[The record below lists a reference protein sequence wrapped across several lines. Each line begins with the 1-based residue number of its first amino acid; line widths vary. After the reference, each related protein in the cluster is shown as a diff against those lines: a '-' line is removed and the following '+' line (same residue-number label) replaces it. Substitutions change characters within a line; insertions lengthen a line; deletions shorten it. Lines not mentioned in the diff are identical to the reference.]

1 MLTVTKI
8 VGIGMVEWDFQD
20 DYRIK
25 HTICLK
31 ANYIPAE
38 KFRLFSPQAYFL
50 EHKAGSFYLDHTG
63 TVFTFA
69 EGGTLSFDYARGSIL
84 PFARGIKTVWSP
96 NGFIGELIRVVSNLS
111 PGQVELRNT
120 YDKLGHYDIRKT
132 QSLFT
137 VSGKLSLY

>member
-50 EHKAGSFYLDHTG
+50 GHKVGSFYSDHTG

-69 EGGTLSFDYARGSIL
+69 EGGTLSFDYAMGSIL
-84 PFARGIKTVWSP
+84 PFARGTKMVRSP
-96 NGFIGELIRVVSNLS
+96 KVFIRELIRVAPNLS
-111 PGQVELRNT
+111 PG
-120 YDKLGHYDIRKT
+120 
-132 QSLFT
+132 
-137 VSGKLSLY
+137 